1 MNRTCTL
8 PFPAHLV
15 VLVRVGVEGTGT
27 LELLSCR
34 GIQVGI
40 CTCRPFP
47 PCSRSSRK
55 SADHHVSYRALQPPP
70 HLPGRSVIGLKGIP
84 FAGNIPRRTSPELRL
99 YVRTSSR
106 ALLKAQSCLH
116 IVGDRQRMGFSLPPE
131 SYARYCKSR
140 CNN

>member
-55 SADHHVSYRALQPPP
+55 SADHHVSYRALQPLR
-70 HLPGRSVIGLKGIP
+70 HVPGRSVIGLKGDIVRWEYSRSN
-84 FAGNIPRRTSPELRL
+84 GRRAWTLCPHIFPCPPQGPVLSPHR
-99 YVRTSSR
+99 
-106 ALLKAQSCLH
+106 
-116 IVGDRQRMGFSLPPE
+116 G
-131 SYARYCKSR
+131 
-140 CNN
+140 